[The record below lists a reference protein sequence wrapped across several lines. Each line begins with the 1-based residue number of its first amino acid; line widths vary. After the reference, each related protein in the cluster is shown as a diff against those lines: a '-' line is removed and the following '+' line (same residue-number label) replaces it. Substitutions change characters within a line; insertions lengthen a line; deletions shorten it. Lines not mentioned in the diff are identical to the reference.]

1 MSMAK
6 LIQRTKTV
14 INEAHNEVR
23 QAFRGVLNRIDSS
36 RGIQSAQ
43 VSGLAGEVI
52 QDVEH
57 IQQFGFTSHP
67 PAGTEAIILPLGGAS
82 SHAIVIGTEHSSY
95 RIQALDSGE
104 VAIYNQSGASIT
116 LKNGKIIEIDCE
128 QLNIQAAAGV
138 RIDTPNVQCSQQL
151 TAAGQINGNGGMAIQ
166 GGTGA
171 RFCGNIRQND
181 GSYTTTGDVTA
192 GSISLKQHDHAS
204 GVGAPC

>member
-6 LIQRTKTV
+6 LIHRTKTV

-43 VSGLAGEVI
+43 VSGLADEVI